1 MVDRDGAS
9 GEQWNEAVLA
19 KLFNEHAAAI
29 LRFAQRR
36 LSGNDAAWDVVA
48 ETFRTAW
55 QRSRMAP
62 TSSAPVLAWL
72 YGIAGNVVRNTQRS
86 ERRRQDLTAR
96 VGAAL
101 DGRADY
107 SYDAVDARL
116 SADPRL
122 GQAFERLSHHDQ
134 EVLRLVAWE
143 GLDLAGVAGVL
154 GVSNAAAKVRLH
166 RARRRLHQALLSTSA
181 DVAGQVND
189 GTGQPQRRPSAP
201 ETT

>member
-1 MVDRDGAS
+1 MVDEDGAP
-9 GEQWNEAVLA
+9 GEQWDETFFAEVF
-19 KLFNEHAAAI
+19 KKHASTI

-36 LSGNDAAWDVVA
+36 LSGNDASWDVVA

-55 QRSRMAP
+55 QRSGTAP

-86 ERRRQDLTAR
+86 ERRRQDLTMR
-96 VGAAL
+96 VGATL
-101 DGRADY
+101 DGRADC

-116 SADPRL
+116 SADHRL
-122 GQAFERLSHHDQ
+122 AQAFDRLSRDDQ

-154 GVSNAAAKVRLH
+154 GVSYTAAKVRLH
-166 RARRRLHQALLSTSA
+166 RARRRLHQALLGTA
-181 DVAGQVND
+181 AGVVREVND
-189 GTGQPQRRPSAP
+189 GMGQPQRRSSAP